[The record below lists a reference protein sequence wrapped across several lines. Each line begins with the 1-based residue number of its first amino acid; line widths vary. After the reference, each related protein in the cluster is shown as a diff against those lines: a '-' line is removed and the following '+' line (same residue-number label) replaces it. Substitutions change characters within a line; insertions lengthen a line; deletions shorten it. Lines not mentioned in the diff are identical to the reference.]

1 MTTLCNPILTFG
13 IKRALSEWPNIEFID
28 DRESC
33 LFTAVV
39 HRKFGEVA
47 ISSEKI
53 GEKFGEVAESSE
65 KTDDKILGLVRNNPL
80 VTISELAD
88 TLQRSTR
95 AIEKQIKAL
104 QERKSLKRIGPDRGG
119 HWELL

>member
-1 MTTLCNPILTFG
+1 MITHCNPILTSG

-47 ISSEKI
+47 K
-53 GEKFGEVAESSE
+53 SSE